1 MKEIELKWIE
11 QLPWPQVWTA
21 MSWEIACWVGNQ
33 PMIGGVKVV
42 WNEELLKQQVS
53 TKKFFALTTELRSAL
68 EGHLAD
74 RFEWQVTPNG
84 AEKKHQLFLYSSVS
98 AGRIFE

>member
-1 MKEIELKWIE
+1 
-11 QLPWPQVWTA
+11 
-21 MSWEIACWVGNQ
+21 VGNQ
-33 PMIGGVKVV
+33 PLIAGVKVV
-42 WNEELLKQQVS
+42 WNEELLKEQVS
-53 TKKFFALTTELRSAL
+53 TKNFFALTTELRSAL

-84 AEKKHQLFLYSSVS
+84 TDKKHQLFLYSSVR

>member
-1 MKEIELKWIE
+1 MKEIELKWLE

-33 PMIGGVKVV
+33 PLISGVKVV
-42 WNEELLKQQVS
+42 WNEDLLKQQVS
-53 TKKFFALTTELRSAL
+53 TKNFFALTSEFRSAL

-74 RFEWQVTPNG
+74 RFEWQVTPNWT
-84 AEKKHQLFLYSSVS
+84 EKKHQLFLYSSAH
-98 AGRIFE
+98 AGRFFE